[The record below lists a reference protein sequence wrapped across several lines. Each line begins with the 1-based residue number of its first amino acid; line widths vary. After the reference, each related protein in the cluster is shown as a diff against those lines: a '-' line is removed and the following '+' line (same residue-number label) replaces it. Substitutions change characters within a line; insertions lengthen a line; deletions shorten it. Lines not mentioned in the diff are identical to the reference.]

1 MNTDTREAAV
11 LAAQMLKEKP
21 DAFALFA
28 RYVHLL
34 TKMNGGEYPE
44 AERLNEEMQARMT
57 SGQLT
62 RKENEE
68 YLARIEAAL
77 SIC

>member
-28 RYVHLL
+28 RYVSLL
-34 TKMNGGEYPE
+34 TKMNRGEYPE
-44 AERLNEEMQARMT
+44 AERLNAEMQSRMT
-57 SGQLT
+57 SRQLT

-68 YLARIEAAL
+68 YLDRIEAAL
-77 SIC
+77 

>member
-11 LAAQMLKEKP
+11 LAAQMIKEKP

-28 RYVHLL
+28 RYVKLL

-44 AERLNEEMQARMT
+44 AERLNAEMQSRMT

-68 YLARIEAAL
+68 YLDRIEAAL
-77 SIC
+77 